1 MPAARHLLA
10 RLAAACGLGLFLGWC
25 WPALGAQEFLT
36 AEQAFRLETVS
47 LEAGRARLQW
57 RIAPGYYLYRE
68 RFAVSALPSGQPLQP
83 ALPPGERKDDAN
95 FGVVEVYHGGVAM
108 QLDAA
113 GADALRVTWQGCA
126 EAGLCYPPQTR
137 TVQFAAT
144 APAASVAPGTAAP
157 APLALLLWGALL
169 LGAAAG
175 ASDPWRPLPL
185 GVASA
190 RPAAEL
196 RFEPVASIDELHA
209 RVAAAR
215 AEGRATMVDFHAD
228 GCISCKAIKR
238 EVFADAQV
246 QQALAG
252 MVLLSADVTANDAH
266 HQALMRTLQVAG
278 PPTVLF
284 FDAQGREQ
292 RSARLVGEFD
302 AAQLLQRQAAARRKP
317 SVVQEQPA

>member
-83 ALPPGERKDDAN
+83 ALQPGERKDNAN

-157 APLALLLWGALL
+157 APLALPLWGALL
-169 LGAAAG
+169 LG
-175 ASDPWRPLPL
+175 
-185 GVASA
+185 
-190 RPAAEL
+190 
-196 RFEPVASIDELHA
+196 
-209 RVAAAR
+209 AAAR